1 MNPANWPP
9 VHGSCMCLPTL
20 KDVQCPTHGRFGPGD
35 VIDARIPVWGVDT
48 VGVIEPKPI
57 TTPLPE
63 VKWRERFDTPTELD
77 LNPLIDEALR
87 ASGTSEFYRA
97 VESMRPNGDVR
108 WVPDGKDL
116 LAARGEIEHL
126 KGKVKRLE
134 AQAARHRDDGEKLRR
149 LRDRVWN
156 LAQDLKRA
164 VNGVGV
170 D

>member
-9 VHGSCMCLPTL
+9 VPQGLDQS
-20 KDVQCPTHGRFGPGD
+20 
-35 VIDARIPVWGVDT
+35 IPVWGVDT

-57 TTPLPE
+57 RTPLPE
-63 VKWRERFDTPTELD
+63 VKWRERFDGEVCEEQKT
-77 LNPLIDEALR
+77 NPLIDEMDAAMKR
-87 ASGTSEFYRA
+87 IEERGGEPKISGCI
-97 VESMRPNGDVR
+97 G
-108 WVPDGKDL
+108 WVPKPEADL
-116 LAARGEIEHL
+116 LREVDDL
-126 KGKVKRLE
+126 KGQIEKFK
-134 AQAARHRDDGEKLRR
+134 AQARHKVDKAAALSK